1 MSVPGEPRLIKDP
14 HRNLL
19 QPVFVLLFVL
29 QHWEDDVRRFHRMF
43 RHSTDTEL
51 VVLVG
56 NHDIGFHYE

>member
-1 MSVPGEPRLIKDP
+1 MTPVDPVASAEPPGGVPSELTGVGLC
-14 HRNLL
+14 
-19 QPVFVLLFVL
+19 L

-43 RHSTDTEL
+43 RHSADTEL